1 LRFIAEFQVIFAQ
14 HLGRKESRHAPAP
27 APSGVREEQC
37 ADLVDRFV
45 AGESVTALPVGP
57 FGRAM
62 RALARWVK
70 SRNLEHLSLAAAISV
85 EASETAINIGWISH
99 DMGEMSVSARAIYS
113 AIEGL
118 QTSIDALAETSAE
131 SAKGADETRDAASYC
146 LIDSEAAMAA
156 MAGINARVSD
166 IDVRLNVL
174 DGTAKEIHGM
184 ARAVDSIARQTNL
197 LALNA
202 TIEAARAGVAGR
214 GFAIVASEVKA
225 LSAQT
230 EKLTEAIRKQLGTF
244 GAEMVAI
251 KGAVE
256 ESRESVSRGN
266 DVVRRLATR
275 LDDASAAVTEVAE
288 NAHELARFLSY
299 QRAETAKITTSTGEI
314 ATKIAKAEK
323 EIGLINARLVD
334 CETLA
339 QTSWQGLGAADAGL
353 ELVRIPAEVAVFKRE
368 LAAVLI
374 GSANDAQRAALSAPG
389 RLPTTL
395 NHCDGLRASD
405 EATID
410 RIETKAM
417 QAGHDADDVLRAVEQ
432 KDWSRANAAYEACEA
447 KLTEVTD
454 AAAALLLKLRDA
466 GNEAA

>member
-1 LRFIAEFQVIFAQ
+1 MIFAQ
-14 HLGRKESRHAPAP
+14 HLGRKERRQLAVPV
-27 APSGVREEQC
+27 PSGVPEAQC
-37 ADLVDRFV
+37 ADLLDRFV

-62 RALARWVK
+62 QSLARWIK
-70 SRNLEHLSLAAAISV
+70 SRRLDRVSIAAAISV
-85 EASETAINIGWISH
+85 EASEIAINIGWLSH
-99 DMGEMSVSARAIYS
+99 DMREMSASSRAIYG

-174 DGTAKEIHGM
+174 EGTAKEIHGM
-184 ARAVDSIARQTNL
+184 AKAVDSIARQTNL

-244 GAEMVAI
+244 AAEMVAI
-251 KGAVE
+251 KAAVD
-256 ESRESVSRGN
+256 ESRESVSLGN

-314 ATKIAKAEK
+314 ATKIAKAET
-323 EIGLINARLVD
+323 EIGLINARLVG
-334 CETLA
+334 CEALA
-339 QTSWQGLGAADAGL
+339 QTSWPGPGVTDAGL

-374 GSANDAQRAALSAPG
+374 GGANDVQRAALFESG
-389 RLPTTL
+389 RLPTAL
-395 NHCDGLRASD
+395 DHCDNLRATD

-417 QAGHDADDVLRAVEQ
+417 QARCDADDVLAAVAQ
-432 KDWSRANAAYEACEA
+432 KDWLRANAAYEACEA
-447 KLTEVTD
+447 KLAEVTD

-466 GNEAA
+466 GDAAA

>member
-1 LRFIAEFQVIFAQ
+1 MIFAQ
-14 HLGRKESRHAPAP
+14 HLGRKESRRAPAP
-27 APSGVREEQC
+27 VPSGLPEAQC

-62 RALARWVK
+62 RALSRWVK
-70 SRNLEHLSLAAAISV
+70 SRRLEDVSLAAAISV

-99 DMGEMSVSARAIYS
+99 DMGEMSASARTIYS

-174 DGTAKEIHGM
+174 EGTAKEIHGM
-184 ARAVDSIARQTNL
+184 ARSVDSVARQTNL

-202 TIEAARAGVAGR
+202 TIEAARAGAAGR

-251 KGAVE
+251 KRAVD

-266 DVVRRLATR
+266 DVVRRLASR
-275 LDDASAAVTEVAE
+275 LDEASAAVTEVAE
-288 NAHELARFLSY
+288 NAHELARFLAY
-299 QRAETAKITTSTGEI
+299 QRTETAKITTSTGEI
-314 ATKIAKAEK
+314 ATKIAKAET
-323 EIGLINARLVD
+323 EIGLINTRLVG
-334 CETLA
+334 CEALA
-339 QTSWQGLGAADAGL
+339 RTSWRGDVADASA
-353 ELVRIPAEVAVFKRE
+353 ELVRIPAETAVFKRQ

-374 GSANDAQRAALSAPG
+374 GSANDAQRAALATPG
-389 RLPTTL
+389 RLPTAL
-395 NHCDGLRASD
+395 KHCDGLRATED
-405 EATID
+405 AAITQ
-410 RIETKAM
+410 IETEAMKARR
-417 QAGHDADDVLRAVEQ
+417 AADDVLLAIEQ
-432 KDWSRANAAYEACEA
+432 KDWSRANTAYEVCEA
-447 KLTEVTD
+447 TLGEISETATTLLHKLGDAGD
-454 AAAALLLKLRDA
+454 AAA
-466 GNEAA
+466 

>member
-1 LRFIAEFQVIFAQ
+1 VIFAQ
-14 HLGRKESRHAPAP
+14 HLGRKESRRPA
-27 APSGVREEQC
+27 AAVPSGVPEEQC

-45 AGESVTALPVGP
+45 SGESVTALPVGP

-62 RALARWVK
+62 QALARWVK
-70 SRNLEHLSLAAAISV
+70 ARRLEHVSLAAAVSA
-85 EASETAINIGWISH
+85 EASETAINIGWLSH
-99 DMGEMSVSARAIYS
+99 DMGEMSASARAIYG

-174 DGTAKEIHGM
+174 EGTAKEIHGM

-202 TIEAARAGVAGR
+202 TIEAARAGAAGR

-230 EKLTEAIRKQLGTF
+230 EKLTEAIRTQLGTF
-244 GAEMVAI
+244 DAEMVGI
-251 KGAVE
+251 KSAVE
-256 ESRESVSRGN
+256 ESRKSVNRGN
-266 DVVRRLATR
+266 DVVRRLAGR

-314 ATKIAKAEK
+314 ATKIAKAET
-323 EIGLINARLVD
+323 EISLINTRLIG
-334 CETLA
+334 CEAITRTA
-339 QTSWQGLGAADAGL
+339 WQGAAGADAAS
-353 ELVRIPAEVAVFKRE
+353 ELVRIPAEAAVFKRE

-374 GSANDAQRAALSAPG
+374 GSANDALRATLTAPG
-389 RLPTTL
+389 RLPTRL
-395 NHCDGLRASD
+395 HQCDRLRET
-405 EATID
+405 EAEAIGQ
-410 RIETKAM
+410 IETYAA
-417 QAGHDADDVLRAVEQ
+417 QARRDADDVLMSVGRKEWA
-432 KDWSRANAAYEACEA
+432 RANAAYEACEM
-447 KLTEVTD
+447 KLATVTEMARLLLRKLGDAGD
-454 AAAALLLKLRDA
+454 AAA
-466 GNEAA
+466 

>member
-1 LRFIAEFQVIFAQ
+1 LIFAQ
-14 HLGRKESRHAPAP
+14 HLGRKESRRAPAP
-27 APSGVREEQC
+27 MPSGLPEAQC

-62 RALARWVK
+62 KALGRWVK
-70 SRNLEHLSLAAAISV
+70 ARRLEDVSLAAAISV

-99 DMGEMSVSARAIYS
+99 DMGEMSASARTIYS

-156 MAGINARVSD
+156 MAGIHSRVSD

-174 DGTAKEIHGM
+174 EATAKEINGM
-184 ARAVDSIARQTNL
+184 ARGVDSIARQTNL

-251 KGAVE
+251 KSAVE

-275 LDDASAAVTEVAE
+275 LDEASAAVTEVAE

-299 QRAETAKITTSTGEI
+299 QRSETAKITTSTGEI
-314 ATKIAKAEK
+314 ATKIAKAET
-323 EIGLINARLVD
+323 EIGLINTRLVG
-334 CETLA
+334 CEALA
-339 QTSWQGLGAADAGL
+339 RTSWRSDTGNDAAS
-353 ELVRIPAEVAVFKRE
+353 ELVRIPAEVAVFKRQ

-374 GSANDAQRAALSAPG
+374 GAANEAQRAALATPD
-389 RLPTTL
+389 RLPTKL
-395 NHCDGLRASD
+395 DHCDGLRAT
-405 EATID
+405 EGTALEQ
-410 RIETKAM
+410 IETKAIE
-417 QAGHDADDVLRAVEQ
+417 ARRDADDVLIAVEQ
-432 KDWSRANAAYEACEA
+432 KDWTRAAAAYEACET
-447 KLTEVTD
+447 KLGEIGEAASALLFKLGNAAD
-454 AAAALLLKLRDA
+454 AAA
-466 GNEAA
+466 